1 MHVPGRDNLPDFE
14 TFCKN
19 KQEKTKELEKFN
31 PKKILLLLKMNFAK
45 SVFYQEKK
53 HCFKCFTNLSLSLK
67 EVAFENNQG
76 VKFDK
81 ISEVCYNDEGTG

>member
-1 MHVPGRDNLPDFE
+1 MLVPGRDNLPDFE

-19 KQEKTKELEKFN
+19 KQEKTKELEKFT

-53 HCFKCFTNLSLSLK
+53 NIVSNVLQTCL
-67 EVAFENNQG
+67 
-76 VKFDK
+76 
-81 ISEVCYNDEGTG
+81 